1 MYYMK
6 FESKMTSKGTIT
18 IAAPLRKALG
28 LKPGQTVRLE
38 WDKTNNR
45 ILMDIGITIEQ
56 LEKIRDE
63 ILSKLPKRKPLTG
76 RALKDAAARAWA
88 EGYKDK

>member
-1 MYYMK
+1 MK

-28 LKPGQTVRLE
+28 LKPGQTVKLE
-38 WDKTNNR
+38 LDKKNNR
-45 ILMDIGITIEQ
+45 ILMDTGVTIEQ

-76 RALKDAAARAWA
+76 RALKDAAAKAWVD
-88 EGYKDK
+88 GYTNK